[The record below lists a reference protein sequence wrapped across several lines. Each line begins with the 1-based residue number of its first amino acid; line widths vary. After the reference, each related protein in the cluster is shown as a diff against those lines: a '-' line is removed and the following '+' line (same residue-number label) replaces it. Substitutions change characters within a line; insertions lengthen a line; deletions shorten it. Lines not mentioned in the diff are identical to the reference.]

1 MDWRRET
8 SSGRAGSLSERLRA
22 MPARAGRALLIEY
35 IGATV
40 QDLLGA
46 GRQAPPRPDQVIMTL
61 GLPSL
66 RLIELKDRLEQAL
79 SVEAPVALFFEQVTV
94 DGLAGHLLSKLARSA
109 SDERSG
115 AAAAGGARREEEI
128 LAMSEEE
135 AEADLLRRVRG
146 LSPSSKP

>member
-40 QDLLGA
+40 QDILGA
-46 GRQAPPRPDQVIMTL
+46 GREPPPRPDQVILTL

-66 RLIELKDRLEQAL
+66 RLIELQDRLEQAL
-79 SVEAPVALFFEQVTV
+79 SVETPVALFFEQVTV
-94 DGLAGHLLSKLARSA
+94 DGLAGHLLAKLAGSA
-109 SDERSG
+109 PDERSG
-115 AAAAGGARREEEI
+115 LGAAAGARREEEL
-128 LAMSEEE
+128 LARSEEE
-135 AEADLLRRVRG
+135 AEADLLRRVQS
-146 LSPSSKP
+146 LSRSSKP